1 MTRPARRPLNWGE
14 VHERRERLQEAV
26 DRAWKPDAEER
37 LRILKARARALARRS
52 PDSLAAGTP
61 LEIIEFVLSGEHY
74 GIESKFVGE
83 VFPLTGLTR
92 LHCVPPFL
100 LGIVNLRGE
109 IISVVDLRR
118 FFDLPDHGLTDL
130 NKVLLLQGDH
140 MVFGVLADR
149 VDGVRAVGHRQL
161 QPDLPTLT
169 DRRRDYLKGIA
180 EGRIVVL
187 DGASLLADTR
197 LVVEETV
204 EE

>member
-1 MTRPARRPLNWGE
+1 MTRAAHRFVNWDE
-14 VHERRERLQEAV
+14 VHLRRERLQRAV

-37 LRILKARARALARRS
+37 QRILHARARLLARRP
-52 PDSLAAGTP
+52 PDLLAAGAP
-61 LEIIEFVLSGEHY
+61 LEIIEFTLSGERY
-74 GIESKFVGE
+74 GIESKFVAE

-92 LHCVPPFL
+92 LYCVPPFL

-109 IISVVDLRR
+109 IISVIDLRR
-118 FFDLPDHGLTDL
+118 FFELPDQALTDL
-130 NKVLLLQGDH
+130 NKVLLLQGDQ

-149 VDGVRAVGHRQL
+149 VEGVRAVGDRQL

-187 DGASLLADTR
+187 DGASLLADPR